1 MSAPKSFPLRWQ
13 RELVTLRS
21 FSADYKR
28 TIPTFKREIFAW
40 APRHRHGNAQA
51 GSRPEIWHQS
61 GLSTLRNLQREHGQ
75 QTLNRHLSYHGR
87 HHREAQS
94 IGLRDLFL
102 QGLEAQTNFSH
113 LLCAPA
119 TLRRRRK
126 PSSQLLVWYVL
137 LAYEHEQRK
146 SKWSDPVPISFCTY
160 DSLLSV
166 LGLALRQKKWA
177 SLSTLKTT
185 TVIQ

>member
-28 TIPTFKREIFAW
+28 TIPTFKREIFSW
-40 APRHRHGNAQA
+40 APRHRHGNAQV

-146 SKWSDPVPISFCTY
+146 SKWLDPVPISFCTY